1 MFKQSLCAATAAL
14 IVACSGPVS
23 GDTVSASGK
32 SDADCPPVRKGDGL
46 MVGAR
51 FDYEDLAEMNS
62 WRATLFAR
70 SCAGALGDLIPDLP
84 AGHGLVPDP
93 RPYIMNDTQV
103 YLSYAPL
110 PDPLYFDEIANVPAD
125 LDRFSFEI
133 VQFSDDE
140 MTKLQTWL
148 AQNPDSYVSGRV
160 ADQDVYLL
168 GGFASIRPGKGDR
181 LATSLHL
188 FVGKNTVV
196 RISHKSLFAQT
207 PGLQISPIV
216 ESYIQDITERA
227 KRAGF

>member
-46 MVGAR
+46 MVGTR

-62 WRATLFAR
+62 WRETLFER

-196 RISHKSLFAQT
+196 RISHKSLFTQT

>member
-1 MFKQSLCAATAAL
+1 
-14 IVACSGPVS
+14 
-23 GDTVSASGK
+23 
-32 SDADCPPVRKGDGL
+32 

-62 WRATLFAR
+62 WRETLFAR

-84 AGHGLVPDP
+84 AGHGVVPDP

-110 PDPLYFDEIANVPAD
+110 PEPLYFDEIANVPAD

-188 FVGKNTVV
+188 FLGKNTVV
-196 RISHKSLFAQT
+196 RISHKSLFTQT